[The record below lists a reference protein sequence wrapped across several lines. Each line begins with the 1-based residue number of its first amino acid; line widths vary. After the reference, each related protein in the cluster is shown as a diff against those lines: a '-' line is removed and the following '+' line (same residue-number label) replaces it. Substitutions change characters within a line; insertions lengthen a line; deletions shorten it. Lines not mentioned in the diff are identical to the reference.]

1 MTPKSEVLDYQIAS
15 SDFLRQLGEKQAAS
29 LEKRANPYID
39 KAKSFFGGLGQK
51 AQGAAGGGAGGVK
64 GWWNGMQ
71 PNTRNA
77 IRNAGIGAGLAGL
90 GGAALN
96 YLNTDEDDE
105 RRNPLG
111 AAVTGALGGAALG
124 GLGTAGWNALKNSG
138 KLSGESDELLAQQA
152 LAEKAEKP
160 GWKHLADGASTAV
173 KSNPGGTG
181 LPSIADQWRQ
191 DFKDRFHVRPETL
204 TNIGSVA
211 LPTASVLNDLNINR
225 AIREGRAGGFWSKA
239 RGLPGSRNFDMA
251 KGMERLAGNKAIT
264 DAMPKGLKQHLMD
277 PGFQKKLQQAYSRK
291 TSLPFGNAGA
301 KLNPNR
307 VKQLY
312 DISRQQ
318 AELANPR
325 KLRSLKGMVGRGGA
339 LGLGTFFLP
348 EIVDAVGGAEFDRLD
363 SEHAARLLEARQRY
377 QK

>member
-1 MTPKSEVLDYQIAS
+1 MTPKSEVMDYQIAS

-138 KLSGESDELLAQQA
+138 NLSDKSKELVDQQA
-152 LAEKAEKP
+152 LKEKAEKP
-160 GWKHLADGASTAV
+160 FWKHLTDGPQKAV
-173 KSNPGGTG
+173 QRDPSTG
-181 LPSIADQWRQ
+181 LPSFSEQWRGGFEGLTGVTPRTAANAGAALVPAAIIGNDIRFNRNNRFTHGVENLLKNKNFAGKLPSGLVNQIQ
-191 DFKDRFHVRPETL
+191 DPKFQQKIRRANLLGKSLQIQAGAPGRP
-204 TNIGSVA
+204 SVA
-211 LPTASVLNDLNINR
+211 LSPQDVN
-225 AIREGRAGGFWSKA
+225 
-239 RGLPGSRNFDMA
+239 
-251 KGMERLAGNKAIT
+251 
-264 DAMPKGLKQHLMD
+264 
-277 PGFQKKLQQAYSRK
+277 
-291 TSLPFGNAGA
+291 
-301 KLNPNR
+301 KLNR
-307 VKQLY
+307 TIKSQ
-312 DISRQQ
+312 SRIGNPSKHIRGWKGTT
-318 AELANPR
+318 AKSVPAALATLLLPEA
-325 KLRSLKGMVGRGGA
+325 VDTFGGA
-339 LGLGTFFLP
+339 Y
-348 EIVDAVGGAEFDRLD
+348 LD
-363 SEHAARLLEARQRY
+363 SLDSDHAARLLEARQRY